1 MANRILEI
9 KNDTI
14 PKTFNYFANSTTKE
28 KSSPELS
35 DFFSLNNDKISK
47 PKGST
52 TLEQLKKKMTVYKN
66 NESFRKLSEDS
77 DTSNNNIN
85 ITFEQNNR
93 EGGSSNLTKTK
104 TNIFWNLFSIF
115 SNKSIEDA
123 IKENNDDIVPLQVIE
138 EKNTIKS
145 VADKKQSVLKKITAS
160 LPFNRNDTPLRIF
173 NEHGTVTLPLE
184 SPTKESDLKR
194 QMCKNS
200 TTIKLT
206 EINKTSPIDEIPP
219 PPHKTNPMNEHND
232 KKKFSFVTIAS
243 PPAVEINS
251 TEASVAK
258 SLDESLDVSTKPLL
272 NTTDSEKKTEPHR
285 NTNFHEEIQYTNLI
299 REILNSGYV
308 ESGRNGDTLT
318 KFGYSM
324 RYTLRNGTIPILTTK
339 KLAWRVCFEEL
350 FWFIRGCTSNKELQ
364 QKNVHIWDQNSN
376 REFLDSRGLYYLEEG
391 DLGPIYGFQW
401 RHFNAEYSDSSKC
414 YQGDGIDQLQEI
426 IDTLQNPETR
436 NSRRMIMTAWNPCQ
450 LNYMAL
456 PPCHILAQFHVREN
470 RYLSCALY
478 QRSGDV
484 GLGIPFNIASYSLL
498 THILAKHCDLEADEF
513 VHFLGN
519 CHIYKEHVDALS
531 EQIKRQPITFPK
543 IEITKKYETI
553 DEYHLEDI
561 SWTSPYQSHPPIKME
576 MKA

>member
-14 PKTFNYFANSTTKE
+14 PKTFNYFATKKQVSDID
-28 KSSPELS
+28 KSITDKKDGSPDLYHELS
-35 DFFSLNNDKISK
+35 DFLSLNNDKISMHAQK
-47 PKGST
+47 SQDNISKLEISKQKGLL
-52 TLEQLKKKMTVYKN
+52 TLEQIKKKMTVYKN

-77 DTSNNNIN
+77 DASNNNIN
-85 ITFEQNNR
+85 IIFETKNSIVDSKN
-93 EGGSSNLTKTK
+93 TKTS
-104 TNIFWNLFSIF
+104 IFWNLFSIF

-123 IKENNDDIVPLQVIE
+123 VNDNNVDIVELQVNE
-138 EKNTIKS
+138 EKNMIKS
-145 VADKKQSVLKKITAS
+145 VVDKKKSVLKKITAS
-160 LPFNRNDTPLRIF
+160 LLFNRNDK
-173 NEHGTVTLPLE
+173 
-184 SPTKESDLKR
+184 SSAA
-194 QMCKNS
+194 
-200 TTIKLT
+200 IKLT
-206 EINKTSPIDEIPP
+206 EINKTGPIDEIPP
-219 PPHKTNPMNEHND
+219 PPHKTNLMNEHND
-232 KKKFSFVTIAS
+232 KKQFSFVTIAS

-251 TEASVAK
+251 TAASVAK
-258 SLDESLDVSTKPLL
+258 SLSELDNLDVSTRALL
-272 NTTDSEKKTEPHR
+272 NNTDSEKKNEPHR
-285 NTNFHEEIQYTNLI
+285 NTNFHEETQYTNLI
-299 REILNSGYV
+299 REILHSGYV

-498 THILAKHCDLEADEF
+498 THILAKHCGLEADEF

-531 EQIKRQPITFPK
+531 EQIKRQPFTFPK